1 MIKVSKKDRKNS
13 KQKSIGGM
21 PTGISFATLKEK
33 IAKKRGYINTT
44 STLMQLKS
52 FAIPASYKQT
62 PISCLRLRQLL
73 KRGESKGILIG
84 HAPPAP
90 KRI

>member
-1 MIKVSKKDRKNS
+1 MIKVSKKDSKIT
-13 KQKSIGGM
+13 KQKSISGM

-33 IAKKRGYINTT
+33 TASEGSTDT
-44 STLMQLKS
+44 ESTLMQLRS
-52 FAIPASYKQT
+52 SATPASYKQT

>member
-1 MIKVSKKDRKNS
+1 
-13 KQKSIGGM
+13 M
-21 PTGISFATLKEK
+21 PPGFSCVNLKEK
-33 IAKKRGYINTT
+33 IARKRFINTEKE

-90 KRI
+90 KII